1 MLANLAKQS
10 KNKEIMEDSVPYFF
24 LSLLILFLVFKTFRS
39 RKCYKNLPPSPPAL
53 PIIGH
58 LRLLKPR
65 MYRTLQSLAQEYGSI
80 FSLRFGCRLVVVVS
94 SSSAVE
100 ECFTKNDVI
109 LANRPKFLAGK
120 HIAYNNT
127 TIGQSS
133 YGDHWRNLRRT
144 VAIEIFSTAR
154 LNKFLSIRKDE
165 ITRLI
170 TKLSQRSLQDFAKV
184 ELKSLFK
191 ELTFNIIVRMIA
203 GKRYYGE
210 DVSDEEE
217 ARRFREL
224 MVEVVSYIG
233 ASNPGDFLPILNWID
248 GGRFEKKLKSFG
260 KRTDE
265 FAQRLIDEH
274 RSKKNNLDS
283 MNTMIDH
290 LLSSQESEADYHTD
304 EIIKGLVLNMIFAGT
319 DTTAVTLEWAMSNLL
334 NHPQVL
340 EKAKSEL
347 DFQIGQETLIDE
359 PDISKLPFLQNIILE
374 TLRLCPAAPL
384 LLPHLS
390 NNECS
395 IGGYVVPKNT
405 MLLVNAWAIHRDPQ
419 MWDDALKFK
428 PERFEIGQAEGYSC
442 KFLPFGLGRR
452 ACPGMGLANR
462 VLGFALGSMIQC
474 FEWKKV
480 GDKEIDMT
488 EGTGLSMPKAEP
500 LEAMCKAR
508 DIIHKKLPLS
518 IIMPN
523 KLLCT
528 LNLV

>member
-1 MLANLAKQS
+1 
-10 KNKEIMEDSVPYFF
+10 MEDALLYSALSVLFM
-24 LSLLILFLVFKTFRS
+24 LLAFRFWLEA
-39 RKCYKNLPPSPPAL
+39 RTQHKKLPPSPPSL
-53 PIIGH
+53 PILGNLH
-58 LRLLKPR
+58 LLNQPLH
-65 MYRTLQSLAQEYGSI
+65 RTLHNLSQRYGPI
-80 FSLRFGCRLVVVVS
+80 ISLRFGFRLVIVVS
-94 SSSAVE
+94 SPSAVE
-100 ECFTKNDVI
+100 ECFTKNDIVF
-109 LANRPKFLAGK
+109 ANRPFLTVAK
-120 HIAYNNT
+120 YVDYNHT
-127 TIGQSS
+127 TLASAP
-133 YGDHWRNLRRT
+133 YGDHWRNLRRLST
-144 VAIEIFSTAR
+144 VEILSSNR
-154 LNKFLSIRKDE
+154 VNKFLGIRRDE
-165 ITRLI
+165 IKNLLN
-170 TKLSQRSLQDFAKV
+170 KLYQVSSKDFGKV
-184 ELKSLFK
+184 ELRPMFS
-191 ELTFNIIVRMIA
+191 ELTFNTIMHMIT
-203 GKRYYGE
+203 GKPYCE
-210 DVSDEEE
+210 TNE
-217 ARRFREL
+217 ARHFREIIR
-224 MVEVVSYIG
+224 EVFKFAETSY
-233 ASNPGDFLPILNWID
+233 PGDFLPFLQWID
-248 GGRFEKKLKSFG
+248 YQGSLKKLKVLS
-260 KRTDE
+260 KRTDVLL
-265 FAQRLIDEH
+265 QGLIDGQ
-274 RSKKNNLDS
+274 RNDKAG
-283 MNTMIDH
+283 NTMISH
-290 LLSSQESEADYHTD
+290 LLSLQESQPEYYTD
-304 EIIKGLVLNMIFAGT
+304 EIIKGLIMNMIFAGT

-508 DIIHKKLPLS
+508 DIIHKKLPPLHY
-518 IIMPN
+518 N
-523 KLLCT
+523 AE
-528 LNLV
+528 